1 MLEEANQK
9 DDEQVQK
16 QKEIQNLIRNTQ
28 FNGTIRYSDTF
39 LANNYN
45 KLQMQLNSRYIS
57 QVRIPDNFSFQ
68 NNKLTVLIE
77 DLLPTSSPRLTA
89 TCPDAAVLYS
99 SAVTNQEWKLRPIKY
114 GVPGDYTNGGRH
126 TKCNRSHSRRHHSN
140 GNQWPVYLAD
150 GYFGGDTSMQYV
162 GQVQVA
168 GRFGPSN
175 QVHWWIATVP
185 RDGVYV

>member
-99 SAVTNQEWKLRPIKY
+99 SAVTNQE
-114 GVPGDYTNGGRH
+114 
-126 TKCNRSHSRRHHSN
+126 
-140 GNQWPVYLAD
+140 
-150 GYFGGDTSMQYV
+150 
-162 GQVQVA
+162 
-168 GRFGPSN
+168 
-175 QVHWWIATVP
+175 
-185 RDGVYV
+185 